1 MKTTHTKHATD
12 RKPITPAAIRA
23 WNKTYNEYPLNAV
36 RRVTS
41 DGEGVLIN
49 MSYQPLPCG
58 CKVTGNGTL
67 QFPLTVTP
75 CPDHL
80 TASRRPKP

>member
-1 MKTTHTKHATD
+1 MTNKHTAD
-12 RKPITPAAIRA
+12 GKPITPAAIQA
-23 WNKTYNEYPLNAV
+23 WNKTYEQYPLNAI

-49 MSYQPLPCG
+49 MSYAHLPCG
-58 CKVTGNGTL
+58 CKVTGNGSL

-75 CPDHL
+75 CAGHL
-80 TASRRPKP
+80 TASRCPKKN